1 MSGRSS
7 EFDNRHTEPK
17 HPAETCGM
25 FYFRSRKKPN
35 GQKHAIY
42 ENEAQNFRLV
52 FFHLQVCYNLTMTT
66 PLQNEQTTPP
76 PQLTPE
82 QLAEI
87 REQERKQKQ
96 IMVGIIAVIVL
107 LVALL
112 GVAIY
117 FLLQPETPTDKIR
130 DVFIIVVA
138 LETLVIGVAL
148 IVLVVQLAS
157 LINLLQNEVRPI
169 LQATSETVNTLR
181 GTAEFLGENVVEP
194 VIKLNGYLAG
204 LKRMLE
210 LLGIKPK

>member
-1 MSGRSS
+1 MAL
-7 EFDNRHTEPK
+7 PQ
-17 HPAETCGM
+17 P
-25 FYFRSRKKPN
+25 
-35 GQKHAIY
+35 
-42 ENEAQNFRLV
+42 
-52 FFHLQVCYNLTMTT
+52 
-66 PLQNEQTTPP
+66 EQQTPP
-76 PQLTPE
+76 APQMTPE
-82 QLAEI
+82 QLAEQ
-87 REQERKQKQ
+87 REQERRQKQ
-96 IMVGIIAVIVL
+96 IMTGIIAGIVL
-107 LVALL
+107 LAALL

-117 FLLQPETPTDKIR
+117 FLLKPETPTDKIR

-169 LQATSETVNTLR
+169 LHATSETVNTLR

>member
-1 MSGRSS
+1 MVAPNPTESS
-7 EFDNRHTEPK
+7 P
-17 HPAETCGM
+17 
-25 FYFRSRKKPN
+25 
-35 GQKHAIY
+35 Q
-42 ENEAQNFRLV
+42 
-52 FFHLQVCYNLTMTT
+52 
-66 PLQNEQTTPP
+66 TPP
-76 PQLTPE
+76 LTPE

-96 IMVGIIAVIVL
+96 MMTGVIAVVVL

-112 GVAIY
+112 GVAVY
-117 FLLQPETPTDKIR
+117 FLLQPTTPTDKIR

-169 LQATSETVNTLR
+169 LHATSETVNTLR

-210 LLGIKPK
+210 LLGVKPK

>member
-1 MSGRSS
+1 MALPQP
-7 EFDNRHTEPK
+7 E
-17 HPAETCGM
+17 
-25 FYFRSRKKPN
+25 
-35 GQKHAIY
+35 Q
-42 ENEAQNFRLV
+42 Q
-52 FFHLQVCYNLTMTT
+52 T
-66 PLQNEQTTPP
+66 PPPPP

-82 QLAEI
+82 QIAEL
-87 REQERKQKQ
+87 REQERKQKT
-96 IMVGIIAVIVL
+96 
-107 LVALL
+107 LVASITAGVVLILVLL

-117 FLLQPETPTDKIR
+117 FLMQPTAPTDKIR

-138 LETLVIGVAL
+138 LESLVIGVAL
-148 IVLVVQLAS
+148 IVLIVQLAS

-169 LQATSETVNTLR
+169 LNATNETVNSLR